1 MIDIDIRLHVVGL
14 DNTHFLLSMADNTVQ
29 EVLKRCRHPGCYK
42 FLKRETRRKHYAR
55 IDPDDILPSDSGS
68 DSDMDESDGQSNED
82 IETIPAAPTDDPMNV
97 DRLSQADA
105 SDNEDSALT
114 SSEGDDNFP
123 DVQHDGHE
131 VFSPS
136 DSGIGE
142 LEEFMFNE
150 GDNDPHVQR
159 TLEEMLQRL
168 QDWRVPER
176 EINLYQHRT
185 YVAFKDIALQTH
197 LQH

>member
-1 MIDIDIRLHVVGL
+1 M
-14 DNTHFLLSMADNTVQ
+14 DNTHFLLSMTDNTGQ

-42 FLKRETRRKHYAR
+42 FLKCETRRKHYAR

-82 IETIPAAPTDDPMNV
+82 IETIPAAPMDDPMVV

-105 SDNEDSALT
+105 SDDEDSALT
-114 SSEGDDNFP
+114 SLEGDDNSP
-123 DVQHDGHE
+123 DTQHDI
-131 VFSPS
+131 FSPS
-136 DSGIGE
+136 DSDIEE
-142 LEEFMFNE
+142 LEEFVFNE

-168 QDWRVPER
+168 QDWRVPEC
-176 EINLYQHRT
+176 EINLYQHRA
-185 YVAFKDIALQTH
+185 YFAFKDIALQTH